1 MLLLV
6 VLNSPEIGLLRWL
19 QWSNQAQKKSLAGK
33 AIETVRWAPGV
44 STCRSQDG
52 DLCLKQN
59 RSNKKTYIIQRHNH
73 LVFSSKFFH
82 IFLVNSSFPFSTR
95 NPSRLR
101 GPSRRSLTNGAW
113 RKRPSACA
121 PRRRKPQVPV
131 EDGADGDASHS
142 FFLFFWLFC
151 CFFWARID
159 FQVWKMMMVI
169 WWWLFG
175 SLAFFLD

>member
-1 MLLLV
+1 MKQPSSEEESGWKSHRNCALGTWCI
-6 VLNSPEIGLLRWL
+6 NL
-19 QWSNQAQKKSLAGK
+19 QIA
-33 AIETVRWAPGV
+33 
-44 STCRSQDG
+44 DG

-73 LVFSSKFFH
+73 LVFSCKCFH

-121 PRRRKPQVPV
+121 PRRRKPQVPL
-131 EDGADGDASHS
+131 EDGADGDALTP
-142 FFLFFWLFC
+142 FFFFSGPESIFR
-151 CFFWARID
+151 F
-159 FQVWKMMMVI
+159 
-169 WWWLFG
+169 
-175 SLAFFLD
+175 